1 MLPIRTN
8 LAFIA
13 ARAAAYTLRSASGA
27 RQSASGALKSANGAT
42 PRWSGDILAW
52 MTRLLTALILLV
64 LAAAPAPAQVWSVRD
79 AVQVCPA
86 ERGETAPPDFTSPE
100 CETTPFWAANAQHR
114 TVWIEA
120 VIDLQTPPDPLSGPY
135 ALFLSGKMAVEAQV
149 NGAVIGAN
157 GVPGFNAA
165 EETAGR
171 MDAALFLPAQLL
183 RAGENRVVLRASGHH
198 SLIALGG
205 PTHRIAIGPYADPR
219 RTILAGYQGSL
230 ATLGVF
236 ALALVFF
243 GVLAVLSPR
252 RAAPSLLAAIALV
265 AGLQLIAE
273 AGRGLFA
280 YSYPVQDLRLLALV
294 AGAGGLALLT
304 AGWSLVRFATP
315 GWRVSTILLAGLA
328 GALVLIVTIAPGF
341 DYKNGLSLLAGAI
354 AAAAPPAWRAWT
366 RREPGPALWA
376 VAFLVFA
383 ASAELAPYSFLDR
396 TVFWA
401 LSALL
406 LVNVLAEA
414 RRFAAEQTRREGETR
429 RADALAAALARIEQ
443 AAHPVQVALNSAGRT
458 DFANAADIARLN
470 AADDYVEL
478 VFKDGRT
485 LLHTGA
491 LAKLEAQLPASFLRV
506 HRSCIVNTDEIVA
519 LERDPGGSGR
529 LLLKTAGEAPVSRR
543 ILPKVRAALG
553 SA

>member
-1 MLPIRTN
+1 
-8 LAFIA
+8 
-13 ARAAAYTLRSASGA
+13 
-27 RQSASGALKSANGAT
+27 
-42 PRWSGDILAW
+42 
-52 MTRLLTALILLV
+52 MTRLLAALALLC
-64 LAAAPAPAQVWSVRD
+64 LASAPAAAQIWNARTEVR
-79 AVQVCPA
+79 VCPA
-86 ERGETAPPDFTSPE
+86 EPDETAPPDFTSPE
-100 CETTPFWAANAQHR
+100 CETTPFWAANAQNR

-120 VIDLQTPPDPLSGPY
+120 VIDLETAPDPLSGPY

-149 NGAVIGAN
+149 NGALIGAN

-198 SLIALGG
+198 SLIELGG

-219 RTILAGYQGSL
+219 RTLLARYQGSL

-236 ALALVFF
+236 GLALVFF
-243 GVLAVLSPR
+243 AGLAVLSPR
-252 RAAPSLLAAIALV
+252 RAAPALLAAIALV

-280 YSYPVQDLRLLALV
+280 YPYPVQDLRLLALV
-294 AGAGGLALLT
+294 AGAAGLALLT
-304 AGWSLVRFATP
+304 TGWSIVRFTP
-315 GWRVSTILLAGLA
+315 DRLTGGAVLLAGLTCA
-328 GALVLIVTIAPGF
+328 ITVIVVFAPGF
-341 DYKNGLSLLAGAI
+341 DGKSSLVILAGAV
-354 AAAAPPAWRAWT
+354 AGAAPPTWRAWT
-366 RREPGPALWA
+366 RRERAPALWA
-376 VAFLVFA
+376 VGFLIIA
-383 ASAELAPYSFLDR
+383 ASAVLTSQGLLDR
-396 TVFWA
+396 YLFWT

-414 RRFAAEQTRREGETR
+414 RRFAAERTRRVGETR

-443 AAHPVQVALNSAGRT
+443 TAHPVQIALVAAGRT
-458 DFANAADIARLN
+458 DYASTADIARLN
-470 AADDYVEL
+470 AADDYVE
-478 VFKDGRT
+478 VMFKDGRT

-491 LAKLEAQLPASFLRV
+491 LAKLEAQLPANFLRV
-506 HRSCIVNTDEIVA
+506 HRSCIVNTDEIEA
-519 LERDPGGSGR
+519 LERDAGGSGR
-529 LLLKTAGEAPVSRR
+529 LVLKTAGEAPVSRR